1 MTRACPKS
9 GDAARMQVRLGDG
22 CLPDGF
28 HFLLSTK
35 QSYSLRVG
43 GGQEGDADCEA
54 RVSELT
60 RKVWRFVVMNL
71 KRGQSMQCVFCSG
84 KSSCL
89 VKGRVD
95 DLGLTRV
102 GVLSGEV

>member
-1 MTRACPKS
+1 
-9 GDAARMQVRLGDG
+9 
-22 CLPDGF
+22 
-28 HFLLSTK
+28 
-35 QSYSLRVG
+35 
-43 GGQEGDADCEA
+43 
-54 RVSELT
+54 
-60 RKVWRFVVMNL
+60 
-71 KRGQSMQCVFCSG
+71 MQCVFYSG